1 MIYNQL
7 YKIYNLKGT
16 NAKKHKI
23 KQIKKKKKDTKETR
37 EKSSFTVWLQVHL
50 CAYQRMHMIV
60 TTDLTETCVM
70 YLHQE
75 NFTFAVFSFSGS
87 SQ

>member
-1 MIYNQL
+1 MQKNT
-7 YKIYNLKGT
+7 KSN
-16 NAKKHKI
+16 KHKKI
-23 KQIKKKKKDTKETR
+23 KEHKRDR
-37 EKSSFTVWLQVHL
+37 EKSSLSVWLQVHL

-75 NFTFAVFSFSGS
+75 NFIFAVFSFSGS

>member
-1 MIYNQL
+1 MQKSTKSN
-7 YKIYNLKGT
+7 
-16 NAKKHKI
+16 KHK
-23 KQIKKKKKDTKETR
+23 KNKRTQKRQGK
-37 EKSSFTVWLQVHL
+37 KSSFTVWLQVHL

-75 NFTFAVFSFSGS
+75 NFIFAVFSFSGS

>member
-23 KQIKKKKKDTKETR
+23 KKNVEKKNIKETR
-37 EKSSFTVWLQVHL
+37 EKRSFTVWLQVHL

-70 YLHQE
+70 YLYQE
-75 NFTFAVFSFSGS
+75 NFIFAVFSFSGS

>member
-1 MIYNQL
+1 MQKNT
-7 YKIYNLKGT
+7 KSN
-16 NAKKHKI
+16 KHKEI
-23 KQIKKKKKDTKETR
+23 KEHKRDKG
-37 EKSSFTVWLQVHL
+37 KSSFTVWLQVHL

-75 NFTFAVFSFSGS
+75 NFIFAVFSFSGS